1 VWIRRC
7 EMASNLALD
16 DNLLRE
22 ALEIGKFKSKK
33 ETVNVALKEFVLR
46 RKQQK
51 IKDLFGKMPF
61 DDDYDYKKAR

>member
-1 VWIRRC
+1 
-7 EMASNLALD
+7 MASNLALD

>member
-1 VWIRRC
+1 
-7 EMASNLALD
+7 MATNLALD
-16 DNLLRE
+16 DNLLSE
-22 ALEIGKFKSKK
+22 ALEIGRFKSKK

-61 DDDYDYKKAR
+61 DDDYDYKKARK